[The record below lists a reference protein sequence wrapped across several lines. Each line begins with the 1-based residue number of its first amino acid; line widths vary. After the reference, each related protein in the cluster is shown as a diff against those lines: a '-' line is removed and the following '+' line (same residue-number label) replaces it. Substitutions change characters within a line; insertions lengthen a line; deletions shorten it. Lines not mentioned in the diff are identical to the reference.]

1 MARNPFASAPL
12 LALVLALATRPGAA
26 AAGRGSLAV
35 PAVVTAGESVVL
47 RWSSLPADVDE
58 IEVVLSLDG
67 GRTFPVHVS
76 PELEARE
83 GVYRWRVPDLP
94 AGRAR
99 LMLRMGGERGERTGA
114 LSPEFRIVH
123 AGGGPRPD
131 LGFHAGH
138 FWTGLGPLQGAARA
152 GIGRDEARFGEVAE
166 AAPCT
171 PPAPVLRA
179 APPSP
184 ARAPLLRAPSVPV
197 PQGRSAGLAPRE
209 VPLRI

>member
-1 MARNPFASAPL
+1 MGRNPFASVPL
-12 LALVLALATRPGAA
+12 LALVLALAARPGA

-58 IEVVLSLDG
+58 LEIVLSLDG
-67 GRTFPVHVS
+67 GRTFPVRVS

-99 LMLRMGGERGERTGA
+99 LMLRVGGKRGERTGA

-138 FWTGLGPLQGAARA
+138 FWTGLGPLQDATRA
-152 GIGRDEARFGEVAE
+152 GIGRDEARFGELAE
-166 AAPCT
+166 AAPCV
-171 PPAPVLRA
+171 PPAPVLHA
-179 APPSP
+179 APPSST
-184 ARAPLLRAPSVPV
+184 RAPLVRTASAPAPR
-197 PQGRSAGLAPRE
+197 GRSAGLAPRE